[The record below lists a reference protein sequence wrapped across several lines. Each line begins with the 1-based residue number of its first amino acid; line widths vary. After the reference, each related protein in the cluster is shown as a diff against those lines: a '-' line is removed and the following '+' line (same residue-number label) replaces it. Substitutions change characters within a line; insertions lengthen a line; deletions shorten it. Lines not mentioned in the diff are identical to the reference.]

1 MLLQPK
7 PMLSWPTLLM
17 RMRPP
22 LLAVGL
28 LAALPVVIPNWNYQ
42 SSSSNWSLNSNWNLV
57 YSQAEHSP
65 SCIHQL
71 DHRRSSRRSCKHIA
85 QLSRGYPVV
94 CPYWRGGAGDQH
106 GGCEALWASGLLAQ
120 RSYVIKSYYSEDC
133 RIFLPS

>member
-7 PMLSWPTLLM
+7 PMLPWPTLLM

-22 LLAVGL
+22 VLAVGL
-28 LAALPVVIPNWNYQ
+28 LAALPVVKP
-42 SSSSNWSLNSNWNLV
+42 NWNLV

-85 QLSRGYPVV
+85 QQSRGYPVV
-94 CPYWRGGAGDQH
+94 SPYWRGGAGDQH

-120 RSYVIKSYYSEDC
+120 RSYVIKSYYAED
-133 RIFLPS
+133 